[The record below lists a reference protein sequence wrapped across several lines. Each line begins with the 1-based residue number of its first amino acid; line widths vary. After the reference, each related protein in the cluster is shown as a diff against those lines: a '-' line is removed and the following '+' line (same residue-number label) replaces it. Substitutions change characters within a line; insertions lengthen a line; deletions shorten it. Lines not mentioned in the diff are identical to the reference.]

1 MSLMRTPIRSGSR
14 LRARPWQG
22 DPHVAHVTPAAD
34 LLGPLSTDDVRRGL
48 DSLRRAGYRGAIT
61 AALPRADQA
70 PFLEVGFVETERLH
84 LLLHGFDQIVPAP
97 VPPGSRSAGA
107 GAASTT
113 RCSRSTTPPS
123 PRSGAST
130 TSASPRPSPPPPTST
145 SRWPAR
151 RAASSATRCAGG
163 PGRGGTCSGWPST
176 PAARAWEWGRRCW
189 PTACA
194 GCGAG
199 APATRSVNTQEG
211 NDRSLRLYQRAGFVL
226 QPHGLAVMEISL
238 GVTE

>member
-1 MSLMRTPIRSGSR
+1 MSLLRTPIRSGSR

-34 LLGPLSTDDVRRGL
+34 LLGPLSTDDIRRGL

-70 PFLEVGFVETERLH
+70 PFLEVGFAETERLH

-97 VPPGSRSAGA
+97 VPPGVEVRRGRRREHDAVDHAAFAPVWRLDHLGLAEALSATANVHFQVARAPSGIVGYA
-107 GAASTT
+107 VCGRAGPRGYVQRLAVDPASQGLGVGAALLADGL
-113 RCSRSTTPPS
+113 RWLKRW
-123 PRSGAST
+123 GARD
-130 TSASPRPSPPPPTST
+130 AL
-145 SRWPAR
+145 
-151 RAASSATRCAGG
+151 
-163 PGRGGTCSGWPST
+163 
-176 PAARAWEWGRRCW
+176 
-189 PTACA
+189 
-194 GCGAG
+194 
-199 APATRSVNTQEG
+199 VNTQEG